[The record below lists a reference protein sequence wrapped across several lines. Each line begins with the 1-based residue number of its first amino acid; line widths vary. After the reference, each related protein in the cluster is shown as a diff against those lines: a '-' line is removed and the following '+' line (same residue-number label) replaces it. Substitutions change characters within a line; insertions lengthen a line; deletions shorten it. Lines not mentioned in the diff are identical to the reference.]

1 MGSQFVDSYNF
12 YNTKYLTIQCMVL
25 ILYVSLALPTL
36 QTIVFGRMSFCNIVL
51 VIIESIF

>member
-36 QTIVFGRMSFCNIVL
+36 QTIVLGRMSFCNIVL